1 MALKQRHAT
10 LQEILVLTGNSLKLV
25 YQGLRK
31 TGQERIAIVEWES
44 TCETT
49 RVFGGINCEV
59 MSNRT
64 DTPKFKE
71 GHFADEVNVFFL

>member
-31 TGQERIAIVEWES
+31 TVQERIAIVEWES
-44 TCETT
+44 TYETT
-49 RVFGGINCEV
+49 RVFFGDCEV